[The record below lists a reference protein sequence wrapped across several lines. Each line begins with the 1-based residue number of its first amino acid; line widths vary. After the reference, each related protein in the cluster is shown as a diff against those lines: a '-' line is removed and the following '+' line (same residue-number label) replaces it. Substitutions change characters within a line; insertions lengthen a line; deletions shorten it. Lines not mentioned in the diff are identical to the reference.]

1 MELLAFGRCA
11 TPREFAFGA
20 GERGVEKGCA
30 ALVDVAAGRS
40 FGRGFVVAIVPG
52 DTADAKDRVTV
63 RDGRNEALRRHCLQ
77 IILELII
84 SEMVLRG

>member
-1 MELLAFGRCA
+1 MELLALGRCA

-52 DTADAKDRVTV
+52 DTADAKDRVNDL
-63 RDGRNEALRRHCLQ
+63 DGRNEALRRHCLQ
-77 IILELII
+77 IIFGLGILEML
-84 SEMVLRG
+84 LR